1 MKRYL
6 NTIVSIGLILGAI
19 SGIILWEAYLD
30 DVINTKEVVVAT
42 RTLEKNA
49 VIGKDD
55 IKLAKIPIEQV
66 PENAITDPGKTLG
79 KETAFVIRKGQQ
91 IVTDTIDFEGIVP
104 NSDQVIVPI
113 PKEWL
118 ISVPGSLRRKD
129 RVNIYEVP
137 DKELSRKATIQ
148 ANRTS
153 VIKATESEQVSTN
166 TLMSGQVYADFTGG
180 AGINQ
185 PIISGVTVAYAKD
198 PSNQEVKPAEQSKL
212 RIDATGTI
220 SDLELVLTEEQLSR
234 LKLKALE
241 GYKFIVAYK

>member
-6 NTIVSIGLILGAI
+6 NSIVSISLILGAI
-19 SGIILWEAYLD
+19 GAVILWEAYLD
-30 DVINTKEVVVAT
+30 DLINTKEVVVAT
-42 RTLEKNA
+42 TTLEKNA
-49 VIGKDD
+49 VIGKADV
-55 IKLAKIPIEQV
+55 KLARIPLDQV
-66 PENAITDPGKTLG
+66 PENAITDPNKTIG
-79 KETAFVIRKGQQ
+79 KETAFIIRKGQQ

-118 ISVPGSLRRKD
+118 VTVPGSLRRKD
-129 RVNIYEVP
+129 KVNIYEVP
-137 DKELSRKATIQ
+137 NKELAHKIT
-148 ANRTS
+148 
-153 VIKATESEQVSTN
+153 
-166 TLMSGQVYADFTGG
+166 ADFTGL
-180 AGINQ
+180 AGNNK
-185 PIISGVTVAYAKD
+185 PTISNVTVAYAKD

-220 SDLELVLTEEQLSR
+220 SDLELVLTDEQLNS

>member
-6 NTIVSIGLILGAI
+6 NSIVSISLILGAI
-19 SGIILWEAYLD
+19 GAVILWEAYLD
-30 DVINTKEVVVAT
+30 DLINTKEVVVAT
-42 RTLEKNA
+42 TTLEKNA
-49 VIGKDD
+49 VIGKADV
-55 IKLAKIPIEQV
+55 KLARIPIDQV
-66 PENAITDPGKTLG
+66 PENVITDPNKTIG
-79 KETAFVIRKGQQ
+79 KETAFIIRKGQQ

-118 ISVPGSLRRKD
+118 VTVPGSLRRKD
-129 RVNIYEVP
+129 KVNIYEVP
-137 DKELSRKATIQ
+137 NKELAHKIT
-148 ANRTS
+148 
-153 VIKATESEQVSTN
+153 
-166 TLMSGQVYADFTGG
+166 ADFTGL
-180 AGINQ
+180 AGNNK
-185 PIISGVTVAYAKD
+185 PTISNVTVAYAKD

-220 SDLELVLTEEQLSR
+220 SDLELVLTDEQLNS

>member
-6 NTIVSIGLILGAI
+6 NSIVSISLILGAI
-19 SGIILWEAYLD
+19 GAVILWEAYLD
-30 DVINTKEVVVAT
+30 DLINTKEVVVAT
-42 RTLEKNA
+42 TTLEKNA
-49 VIGKDD
+49 VIGKADV
-55 IKLAKIPIEQV
+55 KLARIPIDQV
-66 PENAITDPGKTLG
+66 PENAITDPNKTIG
-79 KETAFVIRKGQQ
+79 KETAFIIRKGQQ

-118 ISVPGSLRRKD
+118 VTVPGSLRRKD
-129 RVNIYEVP
+129 KVNIYEVP
-137 DKELSRKATIQ
+137 NKELAHKIT
-148 ANRTS
+148 
-153 VIKATESEQVSTN
+153 
-166 TLMSGQVYADFTGG
+166 ADFTGL
-180 AGINQ
+180 AGNNK
-185 PIISGVTVAYAKD
+185 PTISNVTVAYAKD

-220 SDLELVLTEEQLSR
+220 SDLELVLTDEQLNS

>member
-1 MKRYL
+1 MNRYL

-19 SGIILWEAYLD
+19 SAIILWEAYLD
-30 DVINTKEVVVAT
+30 DIINTKEVVVAT

-55 IKLAKIPIEQV
+55 IKLARIPIEQV
-66 PENAITDPGKTLG
+66 PENAIIDPGKTLG
-79 KETAFVIRKGQQ
+79 KETAFIIRKGQQ

-129 RVNIYEVP
+129 KVNIYEVP
-137 DKELSRKATIQ
+137 SKELTRKVTIQ
-148 ANRTS
+148 TAETTD
-153 VIKATESEQVSTN
+153 IKTTKSEQFSTN
-166 TLMSGQVYADFTGG
+166 TLMQGEVHADFTGG
-180 AGINQ
+180 AGNKQ
-185 PIISGVTVAYAKD
+185 PVIGGVTVAYAKD
-198 PSNQEVKPAEQSKL
+198 PSNQEVKPAEQGKL

-220 SDLELVLTEEQLSR
+220 SDLELVLTDEQLNR
-234 LKLKALE
+234 LKVKALE